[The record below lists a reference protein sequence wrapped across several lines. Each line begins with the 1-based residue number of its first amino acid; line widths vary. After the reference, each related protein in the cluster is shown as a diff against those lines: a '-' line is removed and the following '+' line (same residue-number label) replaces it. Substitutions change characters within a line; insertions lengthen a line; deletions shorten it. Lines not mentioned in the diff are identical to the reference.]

1 MAVVTHTYTATLQTN
16 PRMANHS
23 GVSFARGRINLA
35 FGATGAFSLSGT
47 EVVRCYVCKIPA
59 GATILDWWGVIGLPT
74 THTGAGHSVV
84 IGLATDVATTDVTI
98 THTLMTANTSIS
110 ASAVVG
116 RFTATAAVEGYGL
129 KVSVSDD
136 QQNQHNYVVMTAT
149 LNSFSGTATASLYAD
164 LTVMYTMDNQA
175 HSSGMTTV
183 V

>member
-23 GVSFARGRINLA
+23 GVSFARGRINLD
-35 FGATGAFSLSGT
+35 FPGAFTLTGSEL
-47 EVVRCYVCKIPA
+47 VRCYVCKIPA
-59 GATILDWWGVIGLPT
+59 GAVILDWWGVIGLPAT
-74 THTGAGHSVV
+74 RTGAGHSII
-84 IGLATDVATTDVTI
+84 IGLATNVAATDVTI
-98 THTLMTANTSIS
+98 THTLMSANTSIS

-116 RFTATAAVEGYGL
+116 RFTETAAVEGYGL

-149 LNSFSGTATASLYAD
+149 LNSYSSTDTVSLYAD

-175 HSSGMTTV
+175 STSGMTTV
-183 V
+183 